1 MGAGGRR
8 LCSGY
13 HTEKTLA
20 LPHPRA
26 GPLLDPPVPVPVRIA
41 LDPSCNIPPHTIHMI
56 PMYVQ
61 RGWKRSGSTDT
72 ESMRSFG
79 ESRLILSEDK
89 MDRTLA
95 MLLRLPGIERLTL
108 STLGN
113 QKRYTNAINAI
124 GDRLKV
130 CVSAFA
136 VVVR

>member
-1 MGAGGRR
+1 
-8 LCSGY
+8 
-13 HTEKTLA
+13 
-20 LPHPRA
+20 
-26 GPLLDPPVPVPVRIA
+26 
-41 LDPSCNIPPHTIHMI
+41 
-56 PMYVQ
+56 MYVQ